1 MSAPDRR
8 LGLLGLGRR
17 AGTVVVGVAGVRAR
31 LQADGLACV
40 VVAADAGTR
49 TREKVE
55 RLAVAR
61 GVPVLVG
68 PPADRLG
75 AALGSP
81 PVQAVGVSD
90 ASLARG
96 LMTAFGG
103 VRGHDADT

>member
-1 MSAPDRR
+1 MTAPDRR

-17 AGTVVVGVAGVRAR
+17 AGTVIVGVAGVRAR

-40 VVAADAGTR
+40 VLAADAGKR

-68 PPADRLG
+68 PAADRLG

-103 VRGHDADT
+103 VSGHDADS

>member
-1 MSAPDRR
+1 VTAPDRR

-31 LQADGLACV
+31 LQADQLACV
-40 VVAADAGTR
+40 VLAADAGPR
-49 TREKVE
+49 TRDKVE

-68 PPADRLG
+68 PAADRLG

-90 ASLARG
+90 KALARG
-96 LMTAFGG
+96 LLTAFGG
-103 VRGHDADT
+103 VRGHDADS